1 MLQDNKNAPP
11 SILFSICACLLAA
24 TATTSLYADDVTAN
38 EVKTNETK
46 VGRCAVVVGIRSYD
60 PDQLQP
66 LPNAE
71 TEATELFELLQRAG
85 YADSNSLL
93 LTNTAGSQN
102 SRQIP
107 SRANILQQIEKASS
121 KLTASDTLIL
131 AFQGHG
137 VQTKDGK
144 YYLCPLDADLENI
157 ASLIP
162 IEQIYEIVG
171 RCSAEHKLVLLDAM
185 QSDPLASEFAAS
197 SGADFR
203 AVLPNLPAPPTN
215 TAVFLSCSEG
225 ESTATANTT
234 VNKKA
239 AQTTSFFGSIGQ
251 AIRGE
256 AAGTDGSVTLPDME
270 RFVKKQFAINAD
282 SIKSHPL
289 LQNNTAG
296 LFPIVSSS
304 LATDEMDKIQE
315 YIREDRYTE
324 ALVIV
329 EKRLSTHPKDALAQA
344 QKSRLISYEA
354 EQFRNLSR
362 MKEAMVAAE
371 LAVQGAPSESLPY
384 IARANVYRINKQ
396 YEKAFADAST
406 AVQCDPNNVMAH
418 VIRAFAFHHLHDLEN
433 MAREAKLGMEI
444 DPANPEARA
453 TYAAYLFAK
462 GKIDEGIKELDR
474 AIAVCPKMAALHF
487 LKGYAMDKKGKFQE
501 AAYQYGL
508 AIKINDQIPGYF
520 CRRAVSHA
528 NYGNSS
534 EAMADIAAAEK
545 LLPTYDDIASA
556 RSMVIQKQQGYGK
569 AGKAIAEGLKANPNS
584 ADLWQG
590 QGFDFYNRGQ
600 YAQAIESFNKAL
612 EINPGYGL
620 AHLGIG
626 MACKRMNKLDEAI
639 VHLNRATRHEPN
651 LARAYYEKS
660 EVYVMQGQSSAAVAE
675 LEKAIEYAP
684 SDEFYA
690 QRRQI
695 LISTSR

>member
-1 MLQDNKNAPP
+1 MLRDYKNNLQ
-11 SILFSICACLLAA
+11 SMVLSVCACLLAGS
-24 TATTSLYADDVTAN
+24 TSSRLRADDVSAN
-38 EVKTNETK
+38 EVNTKEKTAS
-46 VGRCAVVVGIRSYD
+46 RCAIVVGIRSYD
-60 PDQLQP
+60 PDQLQS
-66 LPNAE
+66 LPTAE
-71 TEATELFELLQRAG
+71 TEATELFDLLQRAG
-85 YADSNSLL
+85 YSDSASLL
-93 LTNTAGSQN
+93 LTNSAGSQN
-102 SRQIP
+102 TRQIP
-107 SRANILQQIEKASS
+107 SRANILSQIEHAAS
-121 KLTASDTLIL
+121 KLVPADTFVL

-137 VQTKDGK
+137 VQAKDGK
-144 YYLCPLDADLENI
+144 YYFCPLDADLENI

-162 IEQIYEIVG
+162 LEDIYAVLG
-171 RCSAEHKLVLLDAM
+171 KCRAEHKLVLLDAM
-185 QSDPLASEFAAS
+185 QSNPLASEFAS
-197 SGADFR
+197 SSANNFR
-203 AVLPNLPAPPTN
+203 TVLPKLPPPPTN

-225 ESTATANTT
+225 ESTGTIHAPTNS
-234 VNKKA
+234 KSGQA
-239 AQTTSFFGSIGQ
+239 ASFFSCIAQ

-256 AAGTDGSVTLPDME
+256 AAGTDGTVTLPDME
-270 RFVKKQFAINAD
+270 RFVKQQFADHSA

-296 LFPIVSSS
+296 LFPVVSSS
-304 LATDEMDKIQE
+304 LATDEMEKIQD

-324 ALVIV
+324 ALLIV

-362 MKEAMVAAE
+362 MKEAMSAAE

-396 YEKAFADAST
+396 YEKAFADASM

-462 GKIDEGIKELDR
+462 GKIDDGIKELDR

-487 LKGYAMDKKGKFQE
+487 LKGYAMDKKGKYQD
-501 AAYQYGL
+501 AAHQYGL
-508 AIKINDQIPGYF
+508 AIKINDQIPGYY

-528 NYGNSS
+528 NYGNTN
-534 EAMADIAAAEK
+534 EAMADISAAEK

-556 RSMVIQKQQGYGK
+556 RTMVIQKQQGYGK